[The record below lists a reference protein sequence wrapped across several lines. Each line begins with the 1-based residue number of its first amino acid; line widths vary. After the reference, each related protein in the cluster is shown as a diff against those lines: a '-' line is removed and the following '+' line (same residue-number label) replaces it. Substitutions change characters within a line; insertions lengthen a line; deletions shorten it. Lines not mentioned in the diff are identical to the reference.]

1 MQLYIYTLVGDGAQL
16 FFHAA
21 KERLK
26 GIKSKMNRVKKNIH
40 DF

>member
-1 MQLYIYTLVGDGAQL
+1 MYTLVGDGARL

-26 GIKSKMNRVKKNIH
+26 GIKSKMNREKIYIH